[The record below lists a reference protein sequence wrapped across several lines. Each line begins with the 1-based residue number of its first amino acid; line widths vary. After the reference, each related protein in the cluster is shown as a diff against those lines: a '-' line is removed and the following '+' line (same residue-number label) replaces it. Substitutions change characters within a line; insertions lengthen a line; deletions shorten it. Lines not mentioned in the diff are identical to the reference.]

1 MRLKTLNPIRILLL
15 AGIFISAAC
24 KVEGAV
30 DVLDLRVET
39 RTNPLAVDL
48 LHPRLSW
55 KIQSD
60 ERGIKQ
66 DSYRVIVASSLEKLE
81 SGEGDLWDS
90 GKVSSDASIQIPYNG
105 KNLMSRTKCFWK
117 VKVWCGKDESSW
129 SKTAAWQTGLMEDND
144 WKAKWIGL
152 DRIFSWDDI
161 KLQPRL
167 SARYFRKEFPVKGEI
182 KEARLYMIG
191 VGLSYLYVNGQRI
204 GDQVLAPTPTD
215 YTQELKYQVFD
226 LTSLLKQ
233 GQNAVGASIGN
244 GYFFAMRQN
253 VKPWKI
259 RTFGYPKL
267 LFQLEITM
275 ADGSVQNVLSDN
287 SWKVT
292 ADGPIRNNNIYDGEE
307 YDANKEFKGWDK
319 AGFDDSTWLPADLTT
334 DPATNRRYF
343 AEEKPQKNEPKTPH
357 GDLTRTT
364 AIKTAQINE
373 NMKIMKVVKPVSI
386 MKKDNI
392 YVLDLG
398 QNIAGW
404 LRINVKGNKGD
415 RVKLRFAES
424 LKPDGSIYTD
434 NLRAALVTDVYTLK
448 GEGVEVWE
456 PLFTYHGFRFVEIS
470 EWPGEPKLDNF
481 EGEVVYDD
489 MKTIGTFESS
499 DPTLN
504 AIYHNAWWGIADN
517 YKGLPVDCPQR
528 DERQA
533 WLGDRSVGSYGE
545 SFLFDNQRFYAKWL
559 DDIRE
564 SMSQEGQIPDV
575 APNYWNYYT
584 DNVTWAGTYLMV
596 AWMLYNQYN
605 DVASIEKHYPSMK
618 KWMNY
623 MQSKYMTPEYIVTQD
638 KYGDW
643 CMPPEA
649 LDLIHAKDPARLTD
663 GALIST
669 AYYYRMLWMMQIFA
683 DVLGKTE
690 DKAAFARLAE
700 NVSTGFNKKFFNSE
714 KQYYGNNTVTS
725 NILPLAFGMV
735 PEADSAAVFKQIEKV
750 IEKDNGSHIS
760 TGVIGTSWLMRT
772 LSAFGRN
779 DLALTI
785 ATNKTYPSWGYMIE
799 NGATT
804 IWELWNGNTANPR
817 MNSQNHVML
826 LGDLLV
832 WYYEN
837 LAGIKT
843 AAEAQGFKR
852 IIMKPDFQEKLTYV
866 NASYMSNHGLI
877 KSSWKKNGNDLTW
890 NIGIPANTEAEIY
903 IPATSEKS
911 VTENGKLASKVK
923 GVKFL
928 RLENGRAVFHI
939 GSGSYVFSVK

>member
-1 MRLKTLNPIRILLL
+1 
-15 AGIFISAAC
+15 
-24 KVEGAV
+24 
-30 DVLDLRVET
+30 
-39 RTNPLAVDL
+39 
-48 LHPRLSW
+48 
-55 KIQSD
+55 
-60 ERGIKQ
+60 
-66 DSYRVIVASSLEKLE
+66 
-81 SGEGDLWDS
+81 
-90 GKVSSDASIQIPYNG
+90 
-105 KNLMSRTKCFWK
+105 
-117 VKVWCGKDESSW
+117 
-129 SKTAAWQTGLMEDND
+129 
-144 WKAKWIGL
+144 
-152 DRIFSWDDI
+152 
-161 KLQPRL
+161 
-167 SARYFRKEFPVKGEI
+167 
-182 KEARLYMIG
+182 
-191 VGLSYLYVNGQRI
+191 
-204 GDQVLAPTPTD
+204 
-215 YTQELKYQVFD
+215 
-226 LTSLLKQ
+226 
-233 GQNAVGASIGN
+233 
-244 GYFFAMRQN
+244 
-253 VKPWKI
+253 
-259 RTFGYPKL
+259 
-267 LFQLEITM
+267 
-275 ADGSVQNVLSDN
+275 
-287 SWKVT
+287 
-292 ADGPIRNNNIYDGEE
+292 
-307 YDANKEFKGWDK
+307 
-319 AGFDDSTWLPADLTT
+319 
-334 DPATNRRYF
+334 
-343 AEEKPQKNEPKTPH
+343 
-357 GDLTRTT
+357 
-364 AIKTAQINE
+364 
-373 NMKIMKVVKPVSI
+373 
-386 MKKDNI
+386 
-392 YVLDLG
+392 
-398 QNIAGW
+398 
-404 LRINVKGNKGD
+404 
-415 RVKLRFAES
+415 
-424 LKPDGSIYTD
+424 
-434 NLRAALVTDVYTLK
+434 
-448 GEGVEVWE
+448 
-456 PLFTYHGFRFVEIS
+456 
-470 EWPGEPKLDNF
+470 
-481 EGEVVYDD
+481 
-489 MKTIGTFESS
+489 
-499 DPTLN
+499 
-504 AIYHNAWWGIADN
+504 
-517 YKGLPVDCPQR
+517 
-528 DERQA
+528 
-533 WLGDRSVGSYGE
+533 
-545 SFLFDNQRFYAKWL
+545 
-559 DDIRE
+559 
-564 SMSQEGQIPDV
+564 
-575 APNYWNYYT
+575 
-584 DNVTWAGTYLMV
+584 
-596 AWMLYNQYN
+596 
-605 DVASIEKHYPSMK
+605 
-618 KWMNY
+618 
-623 MQSKYMTPEYIVTQD
+623 MTPEYIVTQD

-690 DKAAFARLAE
+690 DKAAFAQLAE

-843 AAEAQGFKR
+843 AAEAPGFKR

-911 VTENGKLASKVK
+911 VTENGKFASKVK